1 MQNVAD
7 KCVELPLKPK
17 PDDLERPHMQ
27 ACKSQS
33 TPCSPL
39 QSPSFLSLKKN
50 RLKIDPLTRS
60 VDSLANGVQP
70 SNKPKN
76 PPLETSDSDDVQ
88 YKINGDESQSLKL
101 KNESLFEAAE
111 DDNSA
116 YQVVDDKVNLKVQT
130 MPLPG
135 TLYKNEM
142 RHAKSYFKSY
152 LCWNILDFKQLIIY
166 I

>member
-1 MQNVAD
+1 MAD